1 MIKIKKGIDIHL
13 VGEAKKEVR
22 NYNPQFCAI
31 KPHDFI
37 GVVPKMHVAEG
48 DDVKV
53 GTVLF
58 HDKKNEGIFFTSPAS
73 GKVKAI
79 VRGEKRVILQVVI
92 ESDGKYETI
101 DFGKADPSKLKRD
114 EIVEK
119 MIQSGT
125 WTMLRQRPYST
136 IANPQD
142 KPKCVV
148 VSMFDTAPLAPDNN
162 FVIANQMEAVK
173 AGVEALA
180 KLTDGPVY
188 LNVNSSETKKK
199 LVALN
204 FTAKNISINEF
215 EGPHPTGNVS
225 TQLNVLSPIN
235 KGETVWYTYA
245 QNLVAIGNLFLN
257 GVYDSSRVVAFTG
270 SEVKDPVYYQTRIG
284 ADMSGLYVETMCT
297 SSEKIGTSSEK
308 NNETMCT
315 SSLQDVRI
323 ISGNVLTGTK
333 INGDNFLGFYDS
345 QITVIPEGN
354 QYQLF
359 GWLAP
364 NFKKFTSTNT
374 MGASLC
380 KKKSK
385 VLDTNLNGG
394 IRPLIM
400 TGNFEKVFPFDIY
413 PMQLIKACI
422 IKDID
427 QMEELGIYEIDAED
441 FALCEVIDPSKT
453 AIQQIIRESLELLRK
468 EMN

>member
-13 VGEAKKEVR
+13 VGEAKKEVK
-22 NYNPQFCAI
+22 NYEPQFFAL

-58 HDKKNEGIFFTSPAS
+58 HDKNNESVFFTSPAS

-92 ESDGKYETI
+92 ESDGKFETI
-101 DFGKADPSKLKRD
+101 DFGKADPSKLSRN

-119 MIQSGT
+119 LVQSGT

-136 IANPQD
+136 IAKIQD
-142 KPKCVV
+142 EPKCIA

-162 FVIANQMEAVK
+162 FIVKDQMAAIK

-180 KLTDGPVY
+180 KLTKGMVY
-188 LNVNSSETKKK
+188 LNVNSSETQQ
-199 LVALN
+199 ALASLN
-204 FTAKNISINEF
+204 ISAKNVTITEF
-215 EGPHPTGNVS
+215 QGPHPTGNVS

-245 QNLVAIGNLFLN
+245 QNLIAIGNLFLN

-270 SEVKDPVYYQTRIG
+270 SEVKEPMYYRTRIG
-284 ADMSGLYVETMCT
+284 ADMSGLYENIV
-297 SSEKIGTSSEK
+297 SE
-308 NNETMCT
+308 N
-315 SSLQDVRI
+315 VRI
-323 ISGNVLTGTK
+323 ISGNVLTGKK
-333 INGDNFLGFYDS
+333 INGENFLGYYDS
-345 QITVIPEGN
+345 QVTVIPEGDH
-354 QYQLF
+354 YQLF

-380 KKKSK
+380 KKSKK

-453 AIQQIIRESLELLRK
+453 AIQQIVRESLEMLRK

>member
-13 VGEAKKEVR
+13 VGEAKKEIR
-22 NYNPQFCAI
+22 NYNPQFYAI

-284 ADMSGLYVETMCT
+284 ADMSGLYDGIENIDAT
-297 SSEKIGTSSEK
+297 
-308 NNETMCT
+308 
-315 SSLQDVRI
+315 RI

>member
-13 VGEAKKEVR
+13 VGEAKKEVKD
-22 NYNPQFCAI
+22 YMPQLFAI

-58 HDKKNEGIFFTSPAS
+58 HDKNNESVFFTSPAS

-92 ESDGKYETI
+92 ESDGTFETI
-101 DFGKADPSKLKRD
+101 DFGKADPSKLSRN

-119 MIQSGT
+119 LVQSGT

-136 IANPQD
+136 IAKTQD
-142 KPKCVV
+142 EPKCIA

-162 FVIANQMEAVK
+162 FIVKDQMAAIK

-180 KLTDGPVY
+180 KLTKGMVY
-188 LNVNSSETKKK
+188 LNVNSSETQQA
-199 LVALN
+199 LASLN
-204 FTAKNISINEF
+204 FSAKNVTITEF
-215 EGPHPTGNVS
+215 QGPHPAGNVS

-245 QNLVAIGNLFLN
+245 QNLIAIGNLFLN

-270 SEVKDPVYYQTRIG
+270 SEVKEPMYYRTRIG
-284 ADMSGLYVETMCT
+284 ADMSDLCKDAASHVRTE
-297 SSEKIGTSSEK
+297 
-308 NNETMCT
+308 
-315 SSLQDVRI
+315 RI

-333 INGDNFLGFYDS
+333 INGENFLGYYDS
-345 QITVIPEGN
+345 QVTVIPEGDH
-354 QYQLF
+354 YQLF

-380 KKKSK
+380 KKSKK

-453 AIQQIIRESLELLRK
+453 AIQQIVRESLEMLRK

>member
-13 VGEAKKEVR
+13 VGEAKKEVK
-22 NYNPQFCAI
+22 NYEPQLFAI

-58 HDKKNEGIFFTSPAS
+58 HDKNNESVFFTSPAS

-79 VRGEKRVILQVVI
+79 VRGEKRVILQVIV
-92 ESDGKYETI
+92 ESDGTFETI
-101 DFGKADPSKLKRD
+101 DFGKADPSKLSRN

-119 MIQSGT
+119 LVQSGT

-136 IANPQD
+136 IAKTQD
-142 KPKCVV
+142 EPKCIA

-162 FVIANQMEAVK
+162 FIVKDQMAAIK

-180 KLTDGPVY
+180 KLTKGMVY
-188 LNVNSSETKKK
+188 LNVNSSETQQA
-199 LVALN
+199 LASLN
-204 FTAKNISINEF
+204 FSAKNVTITEF
-215 EGPHPTGNVS
+215 QGPHPAGNVS

-245 QNLVAIGNLFLN
+245 QNLIAIGNLFLN

-270 SEVKDPVYYQTRIG
+270 SEVKEPMYYRTRIG
-284 ADMSGLYVETMCT
+284 ADMSGLYENI
-297 SSEKIGTSSEK
+297 SSE
-308 NNETMCT
+308 N
-315 SSLQDVRI
+315 VRI
-323 ISGNVLTGTK
+323 ISGNVLTGKK
-333 INGDNFLGFYDS
+333 INGENFLGYYDS
-345 QITVIPEGN
+345 QVTVIPEGDH
-354 QYQLF
+354 YQLF

-380 KKKSK
+380 KKSKK

-453 AIQQIIRESLELLRK
+453 AIQQIVRESLEMLRK

>member
-22 NYNPQFCAI
+22 NYEPQIFAI

-37 GVVPKMHVAEG
+37 GVVPKLHVAEG
-48 DDVKV
+48 DEVKV

-58 HDKKNEGIFFTSPAS
+58 HDKKNEDILFTSPVS
-73 GKVKAI
+73 GKVKEV
-79 VRGEKRVILQVVI
+79 VRGEKRVILKVVV
-92 ESDGKYETI
+92 ESDGKYEAI
-101 DFGKADPSKLKRD
+101 DFGKADPAKLSRN
-114 EIVEK
+114 EVIEK
-119 MIQSGT
+119 MVQSGT

-136 IANPQD
+136 IARIQD
-142 KPKCVV
+142 MPKCIV
-148 VSMFDTAPLAPDNN
+148 VSLFDTAPMAPDNN
-162 FVIANQMEAVK
+162 FIIANQMEAVK
-173 AGVEALA
+173 AGAEALA
-180 KLTDGPVY
+180 KLTDGKVY
-188 LNVNSSETKKK
+188 LNVNTEETKT
-199 LVALN
+199 ALEALK
-204 FTAKNISINEF
+204 FSAKNIDVNVF
-215 EGPHPTGNVS
+215 QGPHPAGNVS

-245 QNLVAIGNLFLN
+245 QNLISIGNLFLTGN
-257 GVYDSSRVVAFTG
+257 YDSRRIFAFTG
-270 SEVKDPVYYQTRIG
+270 SEVKEPVYYATRIG
-284 ADMSGLYVETMCT
+284 ADLSGLYNNI
-297 SSEKIGTSSEK
+297 SSE
-308 NNETMCT
+308 N
-315 SSLQDVRI
+315 VRI

-333 INGDNFLGFYDS
+333 INGNNVLGFYDTQVS
-345 QITVIPEGN
+345 VIPEGDH
-354 QYQLF
+354 YQLF

-380 KKKSK
+380 KKSSK

-400 TGNFEKVFPFDIY
+400 TGNFERVFPFDIY
-413 PMQLIKACI
+413 PIQLIKACI
-422 IKDID
+422 IKEID

-453 AIQQIIRESLELLRK
+453 PIQQIIREGLELLRK

>member
-13 VGEAKKEVR
+13 VGEAKKEMKV
-22 NYNPQFCAI
+22 YEPALYAI
-31 KPHDFI
+31 KPLDFI

-58 HDKKNEGIFFTSPAS
+58 HDKKNEGIFFTSPVS

-79 VRGEKRVILQVVI
+79 VRGEKRVILQVVV
-92 ESDGKYETI
+92 ESDGKYEAI
-101 DFGKADPSKLKRD
+101 DFGKAEPSTLTRN
-114 EIVEK
+114 EVIEK
-119 MIQSGT
+119 MVQSGT
-125 WTMLRQRPYST
+125 WTSLRQRPYST

-142 KPKCVV
+142 EPKCIV
-148 VSMFDTAPLAPDNN
+148 VSMFDTAPMAPDNN
-162 FVIANQMEAVK
+162 FIVAGQMEAIK

-180 KLTDGPVY
+180 KLTNGMVY
-188 LNVNSSETKKK
+188 LNVNSSETKNA
-199 LVALN
+199 LEALN
-204 FTAKNISINEF
+204 FSAKNVSVNEF
-215 EGPHPTGNVS
+215 QGPHPAGNVS

-245 QNLVAIGNLFLN
+245 QDLVAIGNLFLT
-257 GVYDSSRVVAFTG
+257 GSYDSNRVVAFTG
-270 SEVKDPVYYQTRIG
+270 SEVKDPAYYQTRIG
-284 ADMSGLYVETMCT
+284 ADMSGLYSNIT
-297 SSEKIGTSSEK
+297 SE
-308 NNETMCT
+308 N
-315 SSLQDVRI
+315 VRI
-323 ISGNVLTGTK
+323 ISGNVLTGKK

-345 QITVIPEGN
+345 QISVIPEGDH
-354 QYQLF
+354 YQLF

-380 KKKSK
+380 KKSRK

-400 TGNFEKVFPFDIY
+400 TGNFERVFPFDIY

-453 AIQQIIRESLELLRK
+453 PIQQIIREGLELLRK

>member
-13 VGEAKKEVR
+13 VGEAKKEVK
-22 NYNPQFCAI
+22 NYEPQLFAI

-58 HDKKNEGIFFTSPAS
+58 HDKNNESVFFTSPAS

-92 ESDGKYETI
+92 ESDGKFETI
-101 DFGKADPSKLKRD
+101 DFGKADPSKLSRN

-119 MIQSGT
+119 LVQSGT

-136 IANPQD
+136 IAKTQD
-142 KPKCVV
+142 EPKCIA

-162 FVIANQMEAVK
+162 FIVKDQMAAIK

-180 KLTDGPVY
+180 KLTKGMVY
-188 LNVNSSETKKK
+188 LNVNSSETQQA
-199 LVALN
+199 LASLN
-204 FTAKNISINEF
+204 FSAKNVTITEF
-215 EGPHPTGNVS
+215 QGPHPAGNVS

-245 QNLVAIGNLFLN
+245 QNLIAIGNLFLN

-270 SEVKDPVYYQTRIG
+270 SEVKEPMYYRTRIG
-284 ADMSGLYVETMCT
+284 ADMSGLYANIATE
-297 SSEKIGTSSEK
+297 
-308 NNETMCT
+308 N
-315 SSLQDVRI
+315 VRI
-323 ISGNVLTGTK
+323 ISGNVLTGKK
-333 INGDNFLGFYDS
+333 INGENFLGYYDS
-345 QITVIPEGN
+345 QVTVIPEGDH
-354 QYQLF
+354 YQLF

-374 MGASLC
+374 MGASFC
-380 KKKSK
+380 KKSKK

-453 AIQQIIRESLELLRK
+453 AIQQIVRESLEMLRK

>member
-13 VGEAKKEVR
+13 VGEAKKEVKD
-22 NYNPQFCAI
+22 YMPQLFAI

-58 HDKKNEGIFFTSPAS
+58 HDKNNESVFFTSPAS

-92 ESDGKYETI
+92 ESDGTFETI
-101 DFGKADPSKLKRD
+101 DFGKADPSKLSRN

-119 MIQSGT
+119 LVQSGT

-136 IANPQD
+136 IAKIQD
-142 KPKCVV
+142 EPKCIA

-162 FVIANQMEAVK
+162 FIVKDQMTAIK

-180 KLTDGPVY
+180 KLTNGMVY
-188 LNVNSSETKKK
+188 LNVNSSETQQA
-199 LVALN
+199 LASLN
-204 FTAKNISINEF
+204 FSAKNVTITEF
-215 EGPHPTGNVS
+215 QGPHPAGNVS

-245 QNLVAIGNLFLN
+245 QNLIAIGNLFLN

-270 SEVKDPVYYQTRIG
+270 SEVKEPMYYRTRIG
-284 ADMSGLYVETMCT
+284 ADMSGLYANIATE
-297 SSEKIGTSSEK
+297 
-308 NNETMCT
+308 N
-315 SSLQDVRI
+315 VRI
-323 ISGNVLTGTK
+323 ISGNVLTGKK
-333 INGDNFLGFYDS
+333 INGDNFLGYYDS
-345 QITVIPEGN
+345 QVTVIPEGDH
-354 QYQLF
+354 YQLF

-380 KKKSK
+380 KKSKK

-453 AIQQIIRESLELLRK
+453 AIQQIVRESLEMLRK

>member
-22 NYNPQFCAI
+22 NYEPQLFAL

-58 HDKKNEGIFFTSPAS
+58 HDKNNESVFFTSPAS

-79 VRGEKRVILQVVI
+79 VRGEKRVILQVIV
-92 ESDGKYETI
+92 ESDGKFETI
-101 DFGKADPSKLKRD
+101 DFGKADPSKLSRN

-119 MIQSGT
+119 LVQSGT

-136 IANPQD
+136 IAKIQD
-142 KPKCVV
+142 EPKCIA

-162 FVIANQMEAVK
+162 FIVKDQMAAIK

-180 KLTDGPVY
+180 KLTKGMVY
-188 LNVNSSETKKK
+188 LNVNSSETQQA
-199 LVALN
+199 LDSLN
-204 FTAKNISINEF
+204 FSAKNVTITEF
-215 EGPHPTGNVS
+215 QGPHPAGNVS

-245 QNLVAIGNLFLN
+245 QNLIAIGNLFLN

-270 SEVKDPVYYQTRIG
+270 SEVKEPMYYRTRIG
-284 ADMSGLYVETMCT
+284 ADMSGLYENI
-297 SSEKIGTSSEK
+297 SSE
-308 NNETMCT
+308 N
-315 SSLQDVRI
+315 VRI
-323 ISGNVLTGTK
+323 ISGNVLTGKK
-333 INGDNFLGFYDS
+333 INGENFLGYYDS
-345 QITVIPEGN
+345 QVTVIPEGDH
-354 QYQLF
+354 YQLF

-380 KKKSK
+380 KKSKK

-453 AIQQIIRESLELLRK
+453 AIQQIVRESLEMLRK

>member
-13 VGEAKKEVR
+13 VGEAKKEVK
-22 NYNPQFCAI
+22 NYEPQFFAL

-58 HDKKNEGIFFTSPAS
+58 HDKNNESVFFTSPAS

-79 VRGEKRVILQVVI
+79 VRGEKRVILQVIV
-92 ESDGKYETI
+92 ESDGTFETI
-101 DFGKADPSKLKRD
+101 DFGKADPSKLSRD

-119 MIQSGT
+119 LVQSGT

-136 IANPQD
+136 IAKTQD
-142 KPKCVV
+142 EPKCIA

-162 FVIANQMEAVK
+162 FIVKDQMAAIK

-180 KLTDGPVY
+180 KLTNGMVY
-188 LNVNSSETKKK
+188 LNVNSSETKQ
-199 LVALN
+199 ALASLN
-204 FTAKNISINEF
+204 ISAKNVTVTEF
-215 EGPHPTGNVS
+215 QGPHPAGNVS

-245 QNLVAIGNLFLN
+245 QNLIAIGNLFLN

-270 SEVKDPVYYQTRIG
+270 SEVKEPMYYRTRIG
-284 ADMSGLYVETMCT
+284 ADMSGLYENI
-297 SSEKIGTSSEK
+297 SSE
-308 NNETMCT
+308 N
-315 SSLQDVRI
+315 VRI
-323 ISGNVLTGTK
+323 ISGNVLTGKK
-333 INGDNFLGFYDS
+333 INGENFLGYYDS
-345 QITVIPEGN
+345 QVTVIPEGDH
-354 QYQLF
+354 YQLF

-380 KKKSK
+380 KKSKK

-394 IRPLIM
+394 VRPFVM

-453 AIQQIIRESLELLRK
+453 AIQQIVRESLEMLRK

>member
-13 VGEAKKEVR
+13 VGEAKKEVK
-22 NYNPQFCAI
+22 NYEPQFFAL

-58 HDKKNEGIFFTSPAS
+58 HDKNNESVFFTSPAS

-79 VRGEKRVILQVVI
+79 VRGEKRVILQVIV
-92 ESDGKYETI
+92 ESDGKFETI
-101 DFGKADPSKLKRD
+101 DFGKADPSKLSRN

-119 MIQSGT
+119 LVQSGT

-136 IANPQD
+136 IAKIQD
-142 KPKCVV
+142 EPKCIA

-162 FVIANQMEAVK
+162 FIVKDQMAAVK

-180 KLTDGPVY
+180 KLTKGMVY
-188 LNVNSSETKKK
+188 LNVNSSETQQA
-199 LVALN
+199 LASLN
-204 FTAKNISINEF
+204 FSAKNVTITEF
-215 EGPHPTGNVS
+215 QGPHPAGNVS

-245 QNLVAIGNLFLN
+245 QNLIAIGNLFLN

-270 SEVKDPVYYQTRIG
+270 SEVKEPMYYRTRIG
-284 ADMSGLYVETMCT
+284 ADMSGLYENI
-297 SSEKIGTSSEK
+297 SSE
-308 NNETMCT
+308 N
-315 SSLQDVRI
+315 VRI
-323 ISGNVLTGTK
+323 ISGNVLTGKK
-333 INGDNFLGFYDS
+333 INGENFLGYYDS
-345 QITVIPEGN
+345 QVTVIPEGDH
-354 QYQLF
+354 YQLF

-380 KKKSK
+380 KKSKK

-453 AIQQIIRESLELLRK
+453 AIQQIVRESLEMLRK

>member
-22 NYNPQFCAI
+22 NYEPQLFAL

-58 HDKKNEGIFFTSPAS
+58 HDKNNESVFFTSPAS

-79 VRGEKRVILQVVI
+79 VRGEKRVILQVIV
-92 ESDGKYETI
+92 ESDGKFETI
-101 DFGKADPSKLKRD
+101 DFGKADPSKLSRN

-119 MIQSGT
+119 LVQSGT

-136 IANPQD
+136 IAKIQD
-142 KPKCVV
+142 EPKCIA

-162 FVIANQMEAVK
+162 FIVKDQMAAIK

-180 KLTDGPVY
+180 KLTKGMVY
-188 LNVNSSETKKK
+188 LNVNSSETQQA
-199 LVALN
+199 LASLN
-204 FTAKNISINEF
+204 FSAKNVTITEF
-215 EGPHPTGNVS
+215 QGPHPAGNVS

-245 QNLVAIGNLFLN
+245 QNLIAIGNLFLN

-270 SEVKDPVYYQTRIG
+270 SEVKEPMYYRTRIG
-284 ADMSGLYVETMCT
+284 ADMSGLYENI
-297 SSEKIGTSSEK
+297 SSE
-308 NNETMCT
+308 N
-315 SSLQDVRI
+315 VRI
-323 ISGNVLTGTK
+323 ISGNVLTGKK
-333 INGDNFLGFYDS
+333 INGENFLGYYDS
-345 QITVIPEGN
+345 QVTVIPEGDH
-354 QYQLF
+354 YQLF

-380 KKKSK
+380 KKSKK

-453 AIQQIIRESLELLRK
+453 AIQQIVRESLEMLRK

>member
-22 NYNPQFCAI
+22 KYEPQLFAL
-31 KPHDFI
+31 KPQDFI
-37 GVVPKMHVAEG
+37 GVVPKLHVAEG
-48 DDVKV
+48 DEVKV

-58 HDKKNEGIFFTSPAS
+58 HDKKNEGIFFTSPVS

-92 ESDGKYETI
+92 ESDGKYESI
-101 DFGKADPSKLKRD
+101 DFGKADPSKLSRN
-114 EIVEK
+114 EVIEK
-119 MIQSGT
+119 LVQSGT

-142 KPKCVV
+142 EPKCIA
-148 VSMFDTAPLAPDNN
+148 VSLFDTAPMAPDNN
-162 FVIANQMEAVK
+162 FIIKDQMTAIK

-180 KLTDGPVY
+180 KLTKGMVY
-188 LNVNSSETKKK
+188 LNVNSSGIKQA
-199 LVALN
+199 LASLN
-204 FTAKNISINEF
+204 FSAKNISINEF
-215 EGPHPTGNVS
+215 EGPHPAGNIS
-225 TQLNVLSPIN
+225 TQLNVLLPLN
-235 KGETVWYTYA
+235 NGALVLYTSA
-245 QNLVAIGNLFLN
+245 QILIAIGNHFLC
-257 GVYDSSRVVAFTG
+257 GVHDSRRVVAFTG
-270 SEVKDPVYYQTRIG
+270 SEVKEPMYYRTRIG
-284 ADMSGLYVETMCT
+284 ADMSGLYENI
-297 SSEKIGTSSEK
+297 SSE
-308 NNETMCT
+308 N
-315 SSLQDVRI
+315 VRI
-323 ISGNVLTGTK
+323 ISGNVLTGKK
-333 INGDNFLGFYDS
+333 INGENFLGYYDS
-345 QITVIPEGN
+345 QVTVIPEGDH
-354 QYQLF
+354 YQLF

-380 KKKSK
+380 KKSKK

-453 AIQQIIRESLELLRK
+453 AIQQIVRESLEMLRK

>member
-13 VGEAKKEVR
+13 VGEAKKEVKD
-22 NYNPQFCAI
+22 YMPQLFAI

-58 HDKKNEGIFFTSPAS
+58 HDKNNESVFFTSPAS

-79 VRGEKRVILQVVI
+79 VRGEKRVILQVIV
-92 ESDGKYETI
+92 ESDGTFETI
-101 DFGKADPSKLKRD
+101 DFGKADPSKLSRN

-119 MIQSGT
+119 LVQSGT

-136 IANPQD
+136 IAKTQD
-142 KPKCVV
+142 EPKCIA

-162 FVIANQMEAVK
+162 FIVKDQMAAIK

-180 KLTDGPVY
+180 KLTKGMVY
-188 LNVNSSETKKK
+188 LNVNSSETQQ
-199 LVALN
+199 ALASLN
-204 FTAKNISINEF
+204 ISAKNVTITEF
-215 EGPHPTGNVS
+215 QGPHPAGNVS

-245 QNLVAIGNLFLN
+245 QNLIAIGNLFLN

-270 SEVKDPVYYQTRIG
+270 SEVKEPMYYRTRIG
-284 ADMSGLYVETMCT
+284 ADMSGLYENI
-297 SSEKIGTSSEK
+297 SSE
-308 NNETMCT
+308 N
-315 SSLQDVRI
+315 VRI
-323 ISGNVLTGTK
+323 ISGNVLTGKK
-333 INGDNFLGFYDS
+333 INGENFLGYYDS
-345 QITVIPEGN
+345 QVTVIPEGDH
-354 QYQLF
+354 YQLF

-380 KKKSK
+380 KKSKK

-453 AIQQIIRESLELLRK
+453 AIQQIVRESLEMLRK

>member
-13 VGEAKKEVR
+13 VGEAKKEMKV
-22 NYNPQFCAI
+22 YEPALYAI
-31 KPHDFI
+31 KPLDFI

-58 HDKKNEGIFFTSPAS
+58 HDKKNEGIFFTSPVS

-79 VRGEKRVILQVVI
+79 VRGEKRVILQVVV
-92 ESDGKYETI
+92 ESDGKYEAI
-101 DFGKADPSKLKRD
+101 DFGKAEPSKLTRN
-114 EIVEK
+114 EVIEK
-119 MIQSGT
+119 MVQSGT

-142 KPKCVV
+142 EPKCVV
-148 VSMFDTAPLAPDNN
+148 VSMFDTAPMAPDNN
-162 FVIANQMEAVK
+162 FIVAEKMESIK

-180 KLTDGPVY
+180 KLTNGMVY
-188 LNVNSSETKKK
+188 LNVNSSETKNA
-199 LVALN
+199 LEALN
-204 FTAKNISINEF
+204 FLAKNVSVNEF
-215 EGPHPTGNVS
+215 QGPHPAGNVS

-245 QNLVAIGNLFLN
+245 QDLVAIGNLFLT
-257 GVYDSSRVVAFTG
+257 GSYDSNRVVAFTG
-270 SEVKDPVYYQTRIG
+270 SEVKDPAYYQTRIG
-284 ADMSGLYVETMCT
+284 ADMSGLYSNIT
-297 SSEKIGTSSEK
+297 SE
-308 NNETMCT
+308 N
-315 SSLQDVRI
+315 VRI
-323 ISGNVLTGTK
+323 ISGNVLTGKK

-345 QITVIPEGN
+345 QISVIPEGDH
-354 QYQLF
+354 YQLF

-380 KKKSK
+380 KKSRK

-453 AIQQIIRESLELLRK
+453 PIQQIVREGLELLRK

>member
-13 VGEAKKEVR
+13 VGEAKKEVKD
-22 NYNPQFCAI
+22 YMPQLFAI

-58 HDKKNEGIFFTSPAS
+58 HDKNNESVFFTSPAS

-92 ESDGKYETI
+92 ESDGTFETI
-101 DFGKADPSKLKRD
+101 DFGKADPSKLSRN

-119 MIQSGT
+119 LVQSGT

-136 IANPQD
+136 IAKTQD
-142 KPKCVV
+142 EPKCIA

-162 FVIANQMEAVK
+162 FIVKDQMAAIK

-180 KLTDGPVY
+180 KLTNGMVY
-188 LNVNSSETKKK
+188 LNVNSSETQQA
-199 LVALN
+199 LASLN
-204 FTAKNISINEF
+204 FSAKNVTVTEF
-215 EGPHPTGNVS
+215 QGPHPAGNVS

-245 QNLVAIGNLFLN
+245 QNLIAIGNLFLN

-270 SEVKDPVYYQTRIG
+270 SEVKEPMYYRTRIG
-284 ADMSGLYVETMCT
+284 ADMSGLYENI
-297 SSEKIGTSSEK
+297 SSE
-308 NNETMCT
+308 N
-315 SSLQDVRI
+315 VRI
-323 ISGNVLTGTK
+323 ISGNVLTGKK
-333 INGDNFLGFYDS
+333 INGENFLGYYDS
-345 QITVIPEGN
+345 QVTVIPEGDH
-354 QYQLF
+354 YQLF

-374 MGASLC
+374 MGASFC
-380 KKKSK
+380 KKSKK

-453 AIQQIIRESLELLRK
+453 AIQQIVRESLEMLRK

>member
-13 VGEAKKEVR
+13 VGEAKKEMKV
-22 NYNPQFCAI
+22 YNPALYAL
-31 KPHDFI
+31 KPLDFI

-58 HDKKNEGIFFTSPAS
+58 HDKKNEGIFFTSPVS

-92 ESDGKYETI
+92 ESDGKYEAI
-101 DFGKADPSKLKRD
+101 DFGKADPSVLTRN
-114 EIVEK
+114 EVIEK
-119 MIQSGT
+119 MVQSGT

-142 KPKCVV
+142 EPKCVV
-148 VSMFDTAPLAPDNN
+148 VSMFDTAPMAPDNN
-162 FVIANQMEAVK
+162 FIVAEKMESIK

-180 KLTDGPVY
+180 KLTNGMVY
-188 LNVNSSETKKK
+188 LNVNSSETKKA
-199 LVALN
+199 LEALN
-204 FTAKNISINEF
+204 FSAKNVSVNEF
-215 EGPHPTGNVS
+215 KGPHPAGNVS

-245 QNLVAIGNLFLN
+245 QNLVAIGNLFLTGN
-257 GVYDSSRVVAFTG
+257 YDSNRVVAFTG
-270 SEVKDPVYYQTRIG
+270 SEVKEPAYYQTRIG
-284 ADMSGLYVETMCT
+284 ADMSGLYNNIT
-297 SSEKIGTSSEK
+297 SE
-308 NNETMCT
+308 N
-315 SSLQDVRI
+315 VRI
-323 ISGNVLTGTK
+323 ISGNVLTGKK

-345 QITVIPEGN
+345 QISVIPEGDH
-354 QYQLF
+354 YQLF

-380 KKKSK
+380 KKRSK

-400 TGNFEKVFPFDIY
+400 TGNFERVFPFDIY

-453 AIQQIIRESLELLRK
+453 PIQQIIREGLELLRK

>member
-13 VGEAKKEVR
+13 VGEAKKEMKV
-22 NYNPQFCAI
+22 YEPALYAI
-31 KPHDFI
+31 KPLDFI

-58 HDKKNEGIFFTSPAS
+58 HDKKNEGIFFTSPVS

-79 VRGEKRVILQVVI
+79 VRGEKRVILQVVV
-92 ESDGKYETI
+92 ESDGKYEAI
-101 DFGKADPSKLKRD
+101 DFGKAESSKLTRN
-114 EIVEK
+114 EVIEK
-119 MIQSGT
+119 MVQSGT

-142 KPKCVV
+142 EPKCVV
-148 VSMFDTAPLAPDNN
+148 VSMFDTAPMAPDNN
-162 FVIANQMEAVK
+162 FIVAEKMESIK

-180 KLTDGPVY
+180 KLTNGMVY
-188 LNVNSSETKKK
+188 LNVNSSETKKA
-199 LVALN
+199 LEALN
-204 FTAKNISINEF
+204 FSAKNVSVNEF
-215 EGPHPTGNVS
+215 QGPHPAGNVS

-245 QNLVAIGNLFLN
+245 QDLVAIGNLFLTGN
-257 GVYDSSRVVAFTG
+257 YDSNRVVAFTG
-270 SEVKDPVYYQTRIG
+270 SEVKDPAYYQTRIG
-284 ADMSGLYVETMCT
+284 ADMSGLYSNIT
-297 SSEKIGTSSEK
+297 SE
-308 NNETMCT
+308 N
-315 SSLQDVRI
+315 VRI
-323 ISGNVLTGTK
+323 ISGNVLTGKK

-345 QITVIPEGN
+345 QISVIPEGDH
-354 QYQLF
+354 YQLF

-380 KKKSK
+380 KKSRK

-400 TGNFEKVFPFDIY
+400 TGNFERVFPFDIY
-413 PMQLIKACI
+413 PIQLIKACI

-453 AIQQIIRESLELLRK
+453 PIQQIIREGLELLRK

>member
-22 NYNPQFCAI
+22 NYEPQLFAL

-58 HDKKNEGIFFTSPAS
+58 HDKNNESVFFTSPAS

-79 VRGEKRVILQVVI
+79 VRGEKRVILQVIV
-92 ESDGKYETI
+92 ESDGKFETI
-101 DFGKADPSKLKRD
+101 DFGKADPSKLSRN

-119 MIQSGT
+119 LVQSGT

-136 IANPQD
+136 IAKIQD
-142 KPKCVV
+142 EPKCIA

-162 FVIANQMEAVK
+162 FIVKDQMAAIK

-180 KLTDGPVY
+180 KLTKGIVY
-188 LNVNSSETKKK
+188 LNVNSSETQQA
-199 LVALN
+199 LASLN
-204 FTAKNISINEF
+204 FSAKNVTITEF
-215 EGPHPTGNVS
+215 QGPHPTGNVS

-245 QNLVAIGNLFLN
+245 QNLIAIGNLFLN

-270 SEVKDPVYYQTRIG
+270 SEVKEPMYYRTRIG
-284 ADMSGLYVETMCT
+284 ADMSGLYENI
-297 SSEKIGTSSEK
+297 SSE
-308 NNETMCT
+308 N
-315 SSLQDVRI
+315 VRI
-323 ISGNVLTGTK
+323 ISGNVLTGKK
-333 INGDNFLGFYDS
+333 INGENFLGYYDS
-345 QITVIPEGN
+345 QVTVIPEGDH
-354 QYQLF
+354 YQLF

-380 KKKSK
+380 KKSKK

-453 AIQQIIRESLELLRK
+453 AIQQIVRESLEMLRK

>member
-13 VGEAKKEVR
+13 VGEAKKEMKV
-22 NYNPQFCAI
+22 YEPALYAV
-31 KPHDFI
+31 KPLDFI

-58 HDKKNEGIFFTSPAS
+58 HDKKNEGIFFTSPVS

-79 VRGEKRVILQVVI
+79 VRGEKRVILQVVV
-92 ESDGKYETI
+92 ESDGKYEAI
-101 DFGKADPSKLKRD
+101 DFGKAEPSKLTRN
-114 EIVEK
+114 EVIEK
-119 MIQSGT
+119 MVQSGT

-142 KPKCVV
+142 EPKCVV
-148 VSMFDTAPLAPDNN
+148 VSMFDTAPMAPDNN
-162 FVIANQMEAVK
+162 FIVAGKMESIK

-180 KLTDGPVY
+180 KLTNGMVY
-188 LNVNSSETKKK
+188 LNVNSSETKKA
-199 LVALN
+199 LEALN
-204 FTAKNISINEF
+204 FSAKNVSVNEF
-215 EGPHPTGNVS
+215 QGPHPAGNVS

-245 QNLVAIGNLFLN
+245 QNLVAIGNLFLT
-257 GVYDSSRVVAFTG
+257 GSYDSNRVVAFTG
-270 SEVKDPVYYQTRIG
+270 SEVKEPAYYQTRIG
-284 ADMSGLYVETMCT
+284 ADMSGLYSNIT
-297 SSEKIGTSSEK
+297 SE
-308 NNETMCT
+308 N
-315 SSLQDVRI
+315 VRI
-323 ISGNVLTGTK
+323 ISGNVLTGKK

-345 QITVIPEGN
+345 QISVIPEGDH
-354 QYQLF
+354 YQLF

-380 KKKSK
+380 KKSRK

-453 AIQQIIRESLELLRK
+453 PIQQIIREGLELLRK

>member
-13 VGEAKKEVR
+13 VGEAKKEVK
-22 NYNPQFCAI
+22 NYEPQLFAI

-58 HDKKNEGIFFTSPAS
+58 HDKNNESVFFTSPAS

-79 VRGEKRVILQVVI
+79 VRGEKRVILQVII
-92 ESDGKYETI
+92 ESDGKFETI
-101 DFGKADPSKLKRD
+101 DFGKADPSKLSRN

-119 MIQSGT
+119 LVQSGT

-136 IANPQD
+136 IAKTQD
-142 KPKCVV
+142 EPKCIA

-162 FVIANQMEAVK
+162 FIVKDQMAAIK

-180 KLTDGPVY
+180 KLTKGMVY
-188 LNVNSSETKKK
+188 LNVNSSETQQA
-199 LVALN
+199 LASLN
-204 FTAKNISINEF
+204 FSAKNVTITEF
-215 EGPHPTGNVS
+215 QGPHPAGNVS

-245 QNLVAIGNLFLN
+245 QNLIAIGNLFLN

-270 SEVKDPVYYQTRIG
+270 SEVKEPMYYRTRIG
-284 ADMSGLYVETMCT
+284 ADMSDLCKDAASHVRTE
-297 SSEKIGTSSEK
+297 
-308 NNETMCT
+308 
-315 SSLQDVRI
+315 RI

-333 INGDNFLGFYDS
+333 INGENFLGYYDS
-345 QITVIPEGN
+345 QVTVIPEGDH
-354 QYQLF
+354 YQLF

-380 KKKSK
+380 KKSKK

-453 AIQQIIRESLELLRK
+453 AIQQIVRESLEMLRK

>member
-22 NYNPQFCAI
+22 KYEPQLFAL
-31 KPHDFI
+31 KPQDFI
-37 GVVPKMHVAEG
+37 GVVPKLHVAEG
-48 DDVKV
+48 DEVKV

-58 HDKKNEGIFFTSPAS
+58 HDKKNEGIFFTSPVS

-92 ESDGKYETI
+92 ESDGKYESI
-101 DFGKADPSKLKRD
+101 DFGKAEPSKLSRN
-114 EIVEK
+114 EVIEK
-119 MIQSGT
+119 LVQSGT

-142 KPKCVV
+142 EPKCIA
-148 VSMFDTAPLAPDNN
+148 VSLFDTAPMAPDNN
-162 FVIANQMEAVK
+162 FIIKDQMTAIK

-180 KLTDGPVY
+180 KLTKGMVY
-188 LNVNSSETKKK
+188 LNVNSSGIKQA
-199 LVALN
+199 LASLN
-204 FTAKNISINEF
+204 FSAKNISINEF
-215 EGPHPTGNVS
+215 EGPHPAGNIS

-235 KGETVWYTYA
+235 KGEIVWYTYA
-245 QNLVAIGNLFLN
+245 QNLIAIGNLFIN
-257 GVYDSSRVVAFTG
+257 GIYDSNRVVAFTG
-270 SEVKDPVYYQTRIG
+270 SEVKEPMYYSTRIG
-284 ADMSGLYVETMCT
+284 SDMSGLYDNIATE
-297 SSEKIGTSSEK
+297 
-308 NNETMCT
+308 N
-315 SSLQDVRI
+315 VRI
-323 ISGNVLTGTK
+323 ISGNVLTGKK
-333 INGDNFLGFYDS
+333 INGENFLGYYDS
-345 QITVIPEGN
+345 QVTVIPEGDH
-354 QYQLF
+354 YQLF

-374 MGASLC
+374 MGASFC
-380 KKKSK
+380 KKSKK

-453 AIQQIIRESLELLRK
+453 AIQQIVRESLEMLRK

>member
-22 NYNPQFCAI
+22 KYEPQLFAL
-31 KPHDFI
+31 KPQDFI

-58 HDKKNEGIFFTSPAS
+58 HDKKNEGIFFTSPVS

-92 ESDGKYETI
+92 ESDGKYEAI
-101 DFGKADPSKLKRD
+101 DFGKAEPSKLSRN
-114 EIVEK
+114 EVIEK
-119 MIQSGT
+119 LVQSGT

-136 IANPQD
+136 IAKTQD
-142 KPKCVV
+142 EPKCIA

-162 FVIANQMEAVK
+162 FIVKEQMTAIKV
-173 AGVEALA
+173 GVEALA
-180 KLTDGPVY
+180 KLTNGMVY
-188 LNVNSSETKKK
+188 LNVNSSETQQA
-199 LVALN
+199 LASLN
-204 FTAKNISINEF
+204 FSAKNVTITEF
-215 EGPHPTGNVS
+215 QGPHPTGNVS

-245 QNLVAIGNLFLN
+245 QNLIAIGNLFLN

-270 SEVKDPVYYQTRIG
+270 SEVKEPMYYRTRIG
-284 ADMSGLYVETMCT
+284 ADMSGLYDNI
-297 SSEKIGTSSEK
+297 SSE
-308 NNETMCT
+308 N
-315 SSLQDVRI
+315 VRI
-323 ISGNVLTGTK
+323 ISGNVLTGKK
-333 INGDNFLGFYDS
+333 INGDNFLGYYDS
-345 QITVIPEGN
+345 QVTVIPEGDH
-354 QYQLF
+354 YQLF

-380 KKKSK
+380 KKSKK

-453 AIQQIIRESLELLRK
+453 AIQQIVRESLEMLRK

>member
-13 VGEAKKEVR
+13 VGEAKKEVKD
-22 NYNPQFCAI
+22 YMPQLFAI

-58 HDKKNEGIFFTSPAS
+58 HDKNNESVFFTSPAS

-92 ESDGKYETI
+92 ESDGTFETI
-101 DFGKADPSKLKRD
+101 DFGKADPSKLSRN

-119 MIQSGT
+119 LVQSGT

-136 IANPQD
+136 IAKTQD
-142 KPKCVV
+142 EPKCIA

-162 FVIANQMEAVK
+162 FIVKDQMAAIK

-180 KLTDGPVY
+180 KLTKGMVY
-188 LNVNSSETKKK
+188 LNVNSSETQQA
-199 LVALN
+199 LASLN
-204 FTAKNISINEF
+204 FSAKNVTITEF
-215 EGPHPTGNVS
+215 QGPHPAGNVS

-245 QNLVAIGNLFLN
+245 QNLIAIGNLFLN

-270 SEVKDPVYYQTRIG
+270 SEVKEPMYYRTRIG
-284 ADMSGLYVETMCT
+284 ADMSGLYANIATE
-297 SSEKIGTSSEK
+297 
-308 NNETMCT
+308 N
-315 SSLQDVRI
+315 VRI
-323 ISGNVLTGTK
+323 ISGNVLTGKK
-333 INGDNFLGFYDS
+333 INGENFLGYYDS
-345 QITVIPEGN
+345 QVTVIPEGDH
-354 QYQLF
+354 YQLF

-380 KKKSK
+380 KKSKK

-453 AIQQIIRESLELLRK
+453 AIQQIVRESLEMLRK

>member
-13 VGEAKKEVR
+13 VGEAQKEMKA
-22 NYNPQFCAI
+22 YEPALYAI
-31 KPHDFI
+31 KPLDFI

-58 HDKKNEGIFFTSPAS
+58 HDKKNEGIFFTSPVS

-79 VRGEKRVILQVVI
+79 VRGEKRVILQVVV
-92 ESDGKYETI
+92 ESDGKYEAI
-101 DFGKADPSKLKRD
+101 DFGKAESSKLTRN
-114 EIVEK
+114 EVIEK
-119 MIQSGT
+119 MVQSGT

-142 KPKCVV
+142 EPKCVV
-148 VSMFDTAPLAPDNN
+148 VSMFDTAPMAPDNN
-162 FVIANQMEAVK
+162 FIVAGKMESIK

-180 KLTDGPVY
+180 KLTNGMVY
-188 LNVNSSETKKK
+188 LNVNSSETKKA
-199 LVALN
+199 LEALN
-204 FTAKNISINEF
+204 FSAKNVSVNEF
-215 EGPHPTGNVS
+215 QGPHPAGNVS

-245 QNLVAIGNLFLN
+245 QDLVAIGNLFLT
-257 GVYDSSRVVAFTG
+257 GGYDSNRVVAFTG
-270 SEVKDPVYYQTRIG
+270 SEVKAPAYYQTRIG
-284 ADMSGLYVETMCT
+284 ADMSGLYSNIT
-297 SSEKIGTSSEK
+297 SE
-308 NNETMCT
+308 N
-315 SSLQDVRI
+315 VRI
-323 ISGNVLTGTK
+323 ISGNVLTGKK

-345 QITVIPEGN
+345 QISVIPEGDH
-354 QYQLF
+354 YQLF

-380 KKKSK
+380 KKSRK

-400 TGNFEKVFPFDIY
+400 TGNFERVFPFDIY

-453 AIQQIIRESLELLRK
+453 PIQQIVREGLELLRK

>member
-13 VGEAKKEVR
+13 VGEAKKEVKD
-22 NYNPQFCAI
+22 YMPQLFAI

-58 HDKKNEGIFFTSPAS
+58 HDKNNESVFFTSPAS

-79 VRGEKRVILQVVI
+79 VRGEKRVILQVIV
-92 ESDGKYETI
+92 ESDGKFETI
-101 DFGKADPSKLKRD
+101 DFGKADPSKLSRN

-119 MIQSGT
+119 LVQSGI

-136 IANPQD
+136 IAKIQD
-142 KPKCVV
+142 EPKCIA

-162 FVIANQMEAVK
+162 FIVKDQMAAIK

-180 KLTDGPVY
+180 KLTKGMVY
-188 LNVNSSETKKK
+188 LNVNSSETQQA
-199 LVALN
+199 LASLN
-204 FTAKNISINEF
+204 FSAKNVTVTEF
-215 EGPHPTGNVS
+215 QGPHPAGNVS

-245 QNLVAIGNLFLN
+245 QNLIAIGNLFLN

-270 SEVKDPVYYQTRIG
+270 SEVKEPMYYRTRIG
-284 ADMSGLYVETMCT
+284 ADMSGLYANIATE
-297 SSEKIGTSSEK
+297 
-308 NNETMCT
+308 N
-315 SSLQDVRI
+315 VRI
-323 ISGNVLTGTK
+323 ISGNVLTGKK
-333 INGDNFLGFYDS
+333 INGENFLGYYDS
-345 QITVIPEGN
+345 QVTVIPEGDH
-354 QYQLF
+354 YQLF

-380 KKKSK
+380 KKSKK

-453 AIQQIIRESLELLRK
+453 AIQQIVRESLEMLRK

>member
-22 NYNPQFCAI
+22 NYEPQLFAL

-58 HDKKNEGIFFTSPAS
+58 HDKNNESVFFTSPAS

-79 VRGEKRVILQVVI
+79 VRGEKRVILQVII
-92 ESDGKYETI
+92 ESDGKFETI
-101 DFGKADPSKLKRD
+101 DFGKADPSKLSRN

-119 MIQSGT
+119 LVQSGT

-136 IANPQD
+136 IAKTQD
-142 KPKCVV
+142 EPKCIA
-148 VSMFDTAPLAPDNN
+148 VSLFDTAPMAPDNN
-162 FVIANQMEAVK
+162 FIIKDQMTAIK

-180 KLTDGPVY
+180 KLTNGMVY
-188 LNVNSSETKKK
+188 LNVNSSETKQA
-199 LVALN
+199 LASLN
-204 FTAKNISINEF
+204 FSAENVTITEF
-215 EGPHPTGNVS
+215 EGPHPAGNVS

-245 QNLVAIGNLFLN
+245 QNLIAIGNLFLN

-270 SEVKDPVYYQTRIG
+270 SEVKEPMYYRTRIG
-284 ADMSGLYVETMCT
+284 ADMSGLYENI
-297 SSEKIGTSSEK
+297 SSE
-308 NNETMCT
+308 N
-315 SSLQDVRI
+315 VRI
-323 ISGNVLTGTK
+323 ISGNVLTGKK
-333 INGDNFLGFYDS
+333 INGENFLGYYDS
-345 QITVIPEGN
+345 QVTVIPEGDH
-354 QYQLF
+354 YQLF

-380 KKKSK
+380 KKSKK

-453 AIQQIIRESLELLRK
+453 AIQQIVRESLEMLRK

>member
-13 VGEAKKEVR
+13 VGEAKKEMKV
-22 NYNPQFCAI
+22 YEPALYAI

-58 HDKKNEGIFFTSPAS
+58 HDKNNESVFFTSPAS

-79 VRGEKRVILQVVI
+79 VRGEKRVILQVIV
-92 ESDGKYETI
+92 ESDGTFETI
-101 DFGKADPSKLKRD
+101 DFGKADPSKLSRN

-119 MIQSGT
+119 LVQSGT

-136 IANPQD
+136 IAKTQD
-142 KPKCVV
+142 EPKCIA

-162 FVIANQMEAVK
+162 FIVKDQMAAIK

-180 KLTDGPVY
+180 KLTKGMVY
-188 LNVNSSETKKK
+188 LNVNSSETQQ
-199 LVALN
+199 ALASLN
-204 FTAKNISINEF
+204 ISAKNVTITEF
-215 EGPHPTGNVS
+215 QGPHPAGNVS

-245 QNLVAIGNLFLN
+245 QNLIAIGNLFLN

-284 ADMSGLYVETMCT
+284 AEMSGLYENI
-297 SSEKIGTSSEK
+297 SSE
-308 NNETMCT
+308 N
-315 SSLQDVRI
+315 VRI
-323 ISGNVLTGTK
+323 ISGNVLTGKK
-333 INGDNFLGFYDS
+333 INGENFLGYYDS
-345 QITVIPEGN
+345 QVTVIPEGDH
-354 QYQLF
+354 YQLF

-380 KKKSK
+380 KKSKK

-453 AIQQIIRESLELLRK
+453 AIQQIVRESLEMLRK

>member
-13 VGEAKKEVR
+13 VGEAKKEVK
-22 NYNPQFCAI
+22 NYEPQLFAL

-48 DDVKV
+48 DEVKV

-58 HDKKNEGIFFTSPAS
+58 HDKNNESVFFTSPAS

-92 ESDGKYETI
+92 ESDGKFETI
-101 DFGKADPSKLKRD
+101 DFGKADPSKLSRN

-119 MIQSGT
+119 LVQSGT

-136 IANPQD
+136 IAKTQD
-142 KPKCVV
+142 EPKCIA

-162 FVIANQMEAVK
+162 FIVKDQMTAIK

-180 KLTDGPVY
+180 KLTKGMVY
-188 LNVNSSETKKK
+188 LNVNSSETQQ
-199 LVALN
+199 ALASLN
-204 FTAKNISINEF
+204 ISAKNVTITEF
-215 EGPHPTGNVS
+215 QGPHPAGNVS

-245 QNLVAIGNLFLN
+245 QNLIAIGNLFLN

-270 SEVKDPVYYQTRIG
+270 SEVKEPMYYRTRIG
-284 ADMSGLYVETMCT
+284 ADMSGLYENI
-297 SSEKIGTSSEK
+297 SSE
-308 NNETMCT
+308 N
-315 SSLQDVRI
+315 VRI
-323 ISGNVLTGTK
+323 ISGNVLTGKK
-333 INGDNFLGFYDS
+333 INGENFLGYYDS
-345 QITVIPEGN
+345 QVTVIPEGDH
-354 QYQLF
+354 YQLF

-380 KKKSK
+380 KKSKK

-453 AIQQIIRESLELLRK
+453 AIQQIVRESLEMLRK

>member
-13 VGEAKKEVR
+13 VGEAKKEVKD
-22 NYNPQFCAI
+22 YMPQLFAI

-58 HDKKNEGIFFTSPAS
+58 HDKNNESVFFTSPAS

-92 ESDGKYETI
+92 ESDGKFETI
-101 DFGKADPSKLKRD
+101 DFGKADPSKLSRN

-119 MIQSGT
+119 LVQSGT

-136 IANPQD
+136 IAKTQD
-142 KPKCVV
+142 EPKCIA

-162 FVIANQMEAVK
+162 FIVKDQMAAIK

-180 KLTDGPVY
+180 KLTKGMVY
-188 LNVNSSETKKK
+188 LNVNSSETQQA
-199 LVALN
+199 LASLN
-204 FTAKNISINEF
+204 FSAKNVTVTEF
-215 EGPHPTGNVS
+215 QGPHPAGNVS

-245 QNLVAIGNLFLN
+245 QNLIAIGNLFLN

-270 SEVKDPVYYQTRIG
+270 SEVKEPMYYRTRIG
-284 ADMSGLYVETMCT
+284 ADMSGLYENIV
-297 SSEKIGTSSEK
+297 SE
-308 NNETMCT
+308 N
-315 SSLQDVRI
+315 VRI
-323 ISGNVLTGTK
+323 ISGNVLTGKK
-333 INGDNFLGFYDS
+333 INGENFLGYYDS
-345 QITVIPEGN
+345 QVTVIPEGDH
-354 QYQLF
+354 YQLF

-380 KKKSK
+380 KKSKK

-453 AIQQIIRESLELLRK
+453 AIQQIVRESLEMLRK

>member
-13 VGEAKKEVR
+13 VGEAKKEMKV
-22 NYNPQFCAI
+22 YEPALYAI
-31 KPHDFI
+31 KPLDFI

-58 HDKKNEGIFFTSPAS
+58 HDKKNEGIFFTSPVS

-79 VRGEKRVILQVVI
+79 VRGEKRVILQVVV
-92 ESDGKYETI
+92 ESDGKYEAI
-101 DFGKADPSKLKRD
+101 DFGKANPSTLTRN
-114 EIVEK
+114 EVIEK
-119 MIQSGT
+119 MVQSGT

-142 KPKCVV
+142 EPKCVV
-148 VSMFDTAPLAPDNN
+148 VSMFDTAPMAPDNN
-162 FVIANQMEAVK
+162 FIVAGQMEAIK

-180 KLTDGPVY
+180 KLTNGMVY
-188 LNVNSSETKKK
+188 LNVNSSETKQA
-199 LVALN
+199 LEALN
-204 FTAKNISINEF
+204 FSAKNVSVNVF
-215 EGPHPTGNVS
+215 QGPHPAGNVS

-245 QNLVAIGNLFLN
+245 QNLLNIGNLFLTGN
-257 GVYDSSRVVAFTG
+257 YDSRVVFALTG
-270 SEVKDPVYYQTRIG
+270 SEVKDGAYYQTRIG
-284 ADMSGLYVETMCT
+284 AEVSGLYENIT
-297 SSEKIGTSSEK
+297 SE
-308 NNETMCT
+308 N
-315 SSLQDVRI
+315 VRI
-323 ISGNVLTGTK
+323 ISGNVLTGKK
-333 INGDNFLGFYDS
+333 INGDNFLGFYDT
-345 QITVIPEGN
+345 QISVIPEGDH
-354 QYQLF
+354 YQLF

-380 KKKSK
+380 KKSSK

-400 TGNFEKVFPFDIY
+400 TGNFERVFPFDIY

-453 AIQQIIRESLELLRK
+453 PIQQIVREGLELLRK

>member
-13 VGEAKKEVR
+13 VGEAKKEMKV
-22 NYNPQFCAI
+22 YEPALYAI

-58 HDKKNEGIFFTSPAS
+58 HDKNNESVFFTSPAS

-79 VRGEKRVILQVVI
+79 VRGEKRVILQVIV
-92 ESDGKYETI
+92 ESDGNFETI
-101 DFGKADPSKLKRD
+101 DFGKADPSKLSRN

-119 MIQSGT
+119 LVQSGT

-136 IANPQD
+136 IAKIQD
-142 KPKCVV
+142 EPKCIA

-162 FVIANQMEAVK
+162 FIVKDQMAAIK

-180 KLTDGPVY
+180 KLTKGMVY
-188 LNVNSSETKKK
+188 LNVNSSETQQA
-199 LVALN
+199 LASLN
-204 FTAKNISINEF
+204 FSAKNVTITEF
-215 EGPHPTGNVS
+215 QGPHPAGNVS

-245 QNLVAIGNLFLN
+245 QNLIAIGNLFLN

-270 SEVKDPVYYQTRIG
+270 SEVKEPMYYRTRIG
-284 ADMSGLYVETMCT
+284 ADMSGLYANIATE
-297 SSEKIGTSSEK
+297 
-308 NNETMCT
+308 N
-315 SSLQDVRI
+315 VRI
-323 ISGNVLTGTK
+323 ISGNVLTGKK
-333 INGDNFLGFYDS
+333 INGENFLGYYDS
-345 QITVIPEGN
+345 QVTVIPEGDH
-354 QYQLF
+354 YQLF

-380 KKKSK
+380 KKSKK

-453 AIQQIIRESLELLRK
+453 AIQQIVRESLEMLRK

>member
-13 VGEAKKEVR
+13 VGEAKKEVK
-22 NYNPQFCAI
+22 NYEPQLFAI

-58 HDKKNEGIFFTSPAS
+58 HDKNNESVFFTSPAS

-92 ESDGKYETI
+92 ESDGTFETI
-101 DFGKADPSKLKRD
+101 DFGKADPSKLSRN

-119 MIQSGT
+119 LVQSGT

-136 IANPQD
+136 IAKIQD
-142 KPKCVV
+142 EPKCIA

-162 FVIANQMEAVK
+162 FIVKDQMAAIK

-180 KLTDGPVY
+180 KLTKGMVY
-188 LNVNSSETKKK
+188 LNVNSSETQQA
-199 LVALN
+199 LASLN
-204 FTAKNISINEF
+204 FSAKNVTITEF
-215 EGPHPTGNVS
+215 QGPHPAGNVS

-245 QNLVAIGNLFLN
+245 QNLIAIGNLFLN

-270 SEVKDPVYYQTRIG
+270 SEVKEPMYYRTRIG
-284 ADMSGLYVETMCT
+284 ADMSGLYANIATE
-297 SSEKIGTSSEK
+297 
-308 NNETMCT
+308 N
-315 SSLQDVRI
+315 VRI
-323 ISGNVLTGTK
+323 ISGNVLTGKK
-333 INGDNFLGFYDS
+333 INGENFLGYYDS
-345 QITVIPEGN
+345 QVTVIPEGDH
-354 QYQLF
+354 YQLF

-380 KKKSK
+380 KKSKK

-413 PMQLIKACI
+413 PMQLLKACI

-453 AIQQIIRESLELLRK
+453 AIQQIVRESLEMLRK

>member
-22 NYNPQFCAI
+22 NYEPQLFAL

-58 HDKKNEGIFFTSPAS
+58 HDKNNESVFFTSPAS

-79 VRGEKRVILQVVI
+79 VRGEKRVILQVIV
-92 ESDGKYETI
+92 ESDGKFETI
-101 DFGKADPSKLKRD
+101 DFGKADPSKLSRN

-119 MIQSGT
+119 LVQSGT

-136 IANPQD
+136 IAKTQD
-142 KPKCVV
+142 EPKCIA

-162 FVIANQMEAVK
+162 FIVKDQMTAIK

-180 KLTDGPVY
+180 KLTNGMVY
-188 LNVNSSETKKK
+188 LNVNSSETQQ
-199 LVALN
+199 ALASLN
-204 FTAKNISINEF
+204 ISAKNVTITEF
-215 EGPHPTGNVS
+215 QGPHPAGNVS

-245 QNLVAIGNLFLN
+245 QNLIAIGNLFLN

-270 SEVKDPVYYQTRIG
+270 SEVKEPMYYRTRIG
-284 ADMSGLYVETMCT
+284 ADMSGLYANIATE
-297 SSEKIGTSSEK
+297 
-308 NNETMCT
+308 N
-315 SSLQDVRI
+315 VRI
-323 ISGNVLTGTK
+323 ISGNVLTGKK
-333 INGDNFLGFYDS
+333 INGENFLGYYDS
-345 QITVIPEGN
+345 QVTVIPEGDH
-354 QYQLF
+354 YQLF

-380 KKKSK
+380 KKSKK

-453 AIQQIIRESLELLRK
+453 AIQQIVRESLEMLRK

>member
-13 VGEAKKEVR
+13 VGEAKKEVK
-22 NYNPQFCAI
+22 NYDPQLFAL

-58 HDKKNEGIFFTSPAS
+58 HDKNNESVFFTSPAS

-79 VRGEKRVILQVVI
+79 VRGEKRVILQVIV
-92 ESDGKYETI
+92 ESDGTFETI
-101 DFGKADPSKLKRD
+101 DFGKADPSKLSRN

-119 MIQSGT
+119 LVQSGT

-136 IANPQD
+136 IAKTQD
-142 KPKCVV
+142 EPKCIA

-162 FVIANQMEAVK
+162 FIVKDQMAAIK

-180 KLTDGPVY
+180 KLTKGMVY
-188 LNVNSSETKKK
+188 LNVNSSETQQA
-199 LVALN
+199 LASLN
-204 FTAKNISINEF
+204 FSAKNVTITEF
-215 EGPHPTGNVS
+215 QGPHPTGNVS

-235 KGETVWYTYA
+235 KGEIVWYTYA
-245 QNLVAIGNLFLN
+245 QNLIAIGNLFLN

-270 SEVKDPVYYQTRIG
+270 SEVKEPMYYRTRIG
-284 ADMSGLYVETMCT
+284 ADMSGLYANIATE
-297 SSEKIGTSSEK
+297 
-308 NNETMCT
+308 N
-315 SSLQDVRI
+315 VRI
-323 ISGNVLTGTK
+323 ISGNVLTGKK
-333 INGDNFLGFYDS
+333 INGENFLGYYDS
-345 QITVIPEGN
+345 QVTVIPEGDH
-354 QYQLF
+354 YQLF

-380 KKKSK
+380 KKSKK

-453 AIQQIIRESLELLRK
+453 AIQQIVRESLEMLRK